1 MSQTQEQ
8 VVEVLKE
15 EEVGIVELSQADL
28 VWIGGGTG
36 PIANAD
42 Y

>member
-1 MSQTQEQ
+1 MNQVQEQ
-8 VVEVLKE
+8 VVEAVKE

-36 PIANAD
+36 PIVD
-42 Y
+42 SGY